1 MTFLYFLKSRY
12 EKKYNKSQ
20 ITLSIG
26 EYFKIGLL
34 VTILNTGITLIGNY
48 YYFYYIR
55 NLTIIQTIEKTCIFS
70 ILILIATIVL
80 LLFYPH
86 YKFTVEK
93 KQVDEGLLYT
103 ISYMAILSKCG
114 FSIDRIFSRAADIEQ
129 NKSIQKLINSYLTDI
144 KIKGYD
150 IEQALR
156 NIILRSPSTKFSELI
171 SSILNANWTSGDL
184 NEVLTYHFYNLE
196 NSLKDETENMINS
209 LTVLSEVYVAMMV
222 IAPIMLIIMFT
233 LISVLNN
240 GLNQS
245 STITILNSITFIFLP
260 FVGTGF
266 LVMLDTLR
274 GNE

>member
-34 VTILNTGITLIGNY
+34 VTILNTGITLIANY